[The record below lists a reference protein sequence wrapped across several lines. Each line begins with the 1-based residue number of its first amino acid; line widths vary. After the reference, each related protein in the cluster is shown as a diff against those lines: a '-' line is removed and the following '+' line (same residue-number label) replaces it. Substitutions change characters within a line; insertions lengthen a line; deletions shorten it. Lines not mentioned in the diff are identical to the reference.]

1 MFATGKMRTKRN
13 IIESAPL
20 KARSS
25 TSNRAGRLTLF
36 CDETYLFAVNGN
48 FMQRQIHIFFRRAAF
63 CKVFRLPVKNAFVFY
78 GVAVKVFIVQRMF
91 YA

>member
-25 TSNRAGRLTLF
+25 KSNRGRLTLF

-63 CKVFRLPVKNAFVFY
+63 CKVFRLPAKNAFVFY